1 MDVLKTVPHSAK
13 EAAQILHDALVGT
26 GLTIATAESLT
37 GGDVG
42 GTICTVAGASEY
54 YRGGVI
60 SYASAVKASVLGVN
74 EELLAKNGSV
84 DPEVA
89 RQMAQGTARICGA
102 DYGVSA
108 TGVAGPEP
116 HDGKPV
122 GTVFLGVHTPEATY
136 AVQRHYEGDR
146 VQIRASA
153 TADAILLLTQAV
165 HGTKDAS

>member
-13 EAAQILHDALVGT
+13 EASQILHDALVGT
-26 GLTIATAESLT
+26 GLTIATADSLT

-60 SYASAVKASVLGVN
+60 SYASVVKASVLGVN

-89 RQMAQGTARICGA
+89 RQMATGFRPLELQGQSRTM
-102 DYGVSA
+102 VSPLVPYFWVC
-108 TGVAGPEP
+108 TLQRQPMP
-116 HDGKPV
+116 YS
-122 GTVFLGVHTPEATY
+122 GTMRGIGYRFAPR
-136 AVQRHYEGDR
+136 QRR
-146 VQIRASA
+146 M
-153 TADAILLLTQAV
+153 
-165 HGTKDAS
+165 

>member
-1 MDVLKTVPHSAK
+1 MAGAASRTVMRLGTVPDVLPQYFIRRIYLVGRSTLWTSLKTVPHSAK

-74 EELLAKNGSV
+74 G
-84 DPEVA
+84 
-89 RQMAQGTARICGA
+89 GA
-102 DYGVSA
+102 FS
-108 TGVAGPEP
+108 
-116 HDGKPV
+116 
-122 GTVFLGVHTPEATY
+122 
-136 AVQRHYEGDR
+136 
-146 VQIRASA
+146 
-153 TADAILLLTQAV
+153 
-165 HGTKDAS
+165 

>member
-74 EELLAKNGSV
+74 EELLANMKNKRLYQQ
-84 DPEVA
+84 EE
-89 RQMAQGTARICGA
+89 IN
-102 DYGVSA
+102 
-108 TGVAGPEP
+108 
-116 HDGKPV
+116 KI
-122 GTVFLGVHTPEATY
+122 F
-136 AVQRHYEGDR
+136 
-146 VQIRASA
+146 
-153 TADAILLLTQAV
+153 
-165 HGTKDAS
+165 KKN

>member
-13 EAAQILHDALVGT
+13 EASQMLHDALVGT
-26 GLTIATAESLT
+26 GLTISTAESLT

-89 RQMAQGTARICGA
+89 RSDGTGNRTYLRGRLRGFDHRGCRAGAARW
-102 DYGVSA
+102 
-108 TGVAGPEP
+108 
-116 HDGKPV
+116 
-122 GTVFLGVHTPEATY
+122 
-136 AVQRHYEGDR
+136 
-146 VQIRASA
+146 
-153 TADAILLLTQAV
+153 
-165 HGTKDAS
+165 

>member
-1 MDVLKTVPHSAK
+1 MELT
-13 EAAQILHDALVGT
+13 T
-26 GLTIATAESLT
+26 GFRPL
-37 GGDVG
+37 
-42 GTICTVAGASEY
+42 
-54 YRGGVI
+54 
-60 SYASAVKASVLGVN
+60 
-74 EELLAKNGSV
+74 EL
-84 DPEVA
+84 
-89 RQMAQGTARICGA
+89 Q
-102 DYGVSA
+102 
-108 TGVAGPEP
+108 PEP

>member
-102 DYGVSA
+102 DYGVST

-122 GTVFLGVHTPEATY
+122 GTVFWVCTLRRQPMPYSSTMRGIGYRFAPR
-136 AVQRHYEGDR
+136 QRR
-146 VQIRASA
+146 MQFSC
-153 TADAILLLTQAV
+153 
-165 HGTKDAS
+165 

>member
-54 YRGGVI
+54 
-60 SYASAVKASVLGVN
+60 ASAVKASVLGVN

-102 DYGVSA
+102 DYGVST
-108 TGVAGPEP
+108 TGVAGPES

>member
-1 MDVLKTVPHSAK
+1 M
-13 EAAQILHDALVGT
+13 LHDVLVGT

-89 RQMAQGTARICGA
+89 RQMAQGTVRICGA
-102 DYGVSA
+102 DYGVST

-116 HDGKPV
+116 HDDKPV

-165 HGTKDAS
+165 HGTKDAA